1 MWLQLLVELAT
12 AHVGSF
18 LAVSYVHSMPRYNQC
33 NQYNRHP
40 RAANPGDE
48 ERQPIE
54 MPSIALPDQARRA
67 CPKYSNPAQDAAA
80 SPFDAD
86 CSPLRRAKCA
96 RQAAYHAQHTDQKHK
111 PPARALARAHLS
123 NAAADLAATMH
134 PLRHL
139 AALAALLQLLA
150 AVGSAQPLSR
160 TVIYVTSWSQVGLY
174 IGRRLARGRR
184 GLGLHASGTRGNCR
198 GAAIPITNVAGRV
211 RMCTRNRTAGQGAA
225 VHWWLDSSQA
235 PATHQLLGGPA
246 MHVQAQRWQPAAAPT
261 NSAHCGRA
269 FELPIPC
276 ACTPTPATVPAKR
289 LRNDSQGPAAP
300 GS

>member
-1 MWLQLLVELAT
+1 MRLQLLVELAT

-67 CPKYSNPAQDAAA
+67 CPKYSNPAQDAAP
-80 SPFDAD
+80 SPSDAD

-123 NAAADLAATMH
+123 NAAADLVATMH

-174 IGRRLARGRR
+174 IEGWREDAGV
-184 GLGLHASGTRGNCR
+184 LGCTHLVQGVTAG